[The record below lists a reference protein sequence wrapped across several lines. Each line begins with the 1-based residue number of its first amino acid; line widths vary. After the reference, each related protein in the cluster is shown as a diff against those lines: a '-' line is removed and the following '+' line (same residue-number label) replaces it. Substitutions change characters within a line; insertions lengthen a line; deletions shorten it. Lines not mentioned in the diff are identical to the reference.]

1 MAAGANG
8 QQSVQINGDSHG
20 WDPDL
25 RSAITIHLQQNG
37 GLNRIQSTLRQR
49 LDAAGWSQAL
59 KEYCVQL
66 FRSGAATTY
75 DEAWNIIMK
84 RINLNGDLDSGDVP
98 AGIPAPDLSVPDEAR
113 TDGAAVVKR
122 EVRQVLTEK

>member
-8 QQSVQINGDSHG
+8 QQSLHVNGDSHG

-25 RSAITIHLQQNG
+25 RSAITLQLQQNG
-37 GLNRIQSTLRQR
+37 GLTRIQSTLRQR

-59 KEYCVQL
+59 KEYCTHL

-75 DEAWNIIMK
+75 DEAWDIVMK
-84 RINLNGDLDSGDVP
+84 RINLNGDLDANDVP
-98 AGIPAPDLSVPDEAR
+98 NGVPPPDLSIPEDAR
-113 TDGAAVVKR
+113 VDGAAVVKR
-122 EVRQVLTEK
+122 EVRQVLTQK